1 MTQEVVSGLTD
12 EQAAAVAK
20 LSLAAERGDGDA
32 ACQLGDRYREA
43 TGGVRYSPK
52 AAFRWYARSALTGYP
67 QGQNNVGACFE
78 HGIGCVQS
86 YAKAVS
92 WYRKA
97 AAQKL
102 AYASSNLGHLYL
114 KGQGVPADKAV
125 AVGWFE
131 KALEQGDERAAEM
144 VKELGG

>member
-1 MTQEVVSGLTD
+1 MTQDVVSRLTD
-12 EQAAAVAK
+12 EQAAAVAR
-20 LSLAAERGDGDA
+20 LSSAAERGDGDA

-78 HGIGCVQS
+78 HGIGCAQS
-86 YAKAVS
+86 YAKAVT

-102 AYASSNLGHLYL
+102 AYASSNLGYLYL

>member
-1 MTQEVVSGLTD
+1 MAREVKPGMTPAEAERIAT
-12 EQAAAVAK
+12 
-20 LSLAAERGDGDA
+20 LSAAAERGDGEA
-32 ACQLGDRYREA
+32 ACELGDIYREG

-52 AAFRWYARSALTGYP
+52 AAFRWYARSALTGHP
-67 QGQNNVGACFE
+67 RGQNNVGACYE
-78 HGIGCVQS
+78 HGIGCGQS

-102 AYASSNLGHLYL
+102 AYASSNLGYCYLY
-114 KGQGVPADKAV
+114 GHGVPADRA
-125 AVGWFE
+125 AAFAWFE